1 MRRTLLASVILAFAA
16 LSTADEP
23 KEKPKP
29 PEQTDKS
36 EPAGFKTVE
45 TAVTA
50 KVQPRGTT
58 AGAGQTGYLGLYV
71 QTDSKGKLAVEQVG
85 TDSPAAKAGFQVGD
99 EVLKVEGQTPATRD
113 EFRGLLQAKAPGEK
127 VSISISRKGKEMELT
142 ATLVATSKPMKLS
155 GQQVGLGIRLAEGD
169 EGGGFKVDTVN
180 ADSPA
185 AKAGVKVGDHLVKI
199 EGAAVTTRGSI
210 NDLLADKKV
219 GDVVLL
225 SLKRDG
231 KDVEVRATL
240 AAEQG
245 GGGRQIGRAHV

>member
-1 MRRTLLASVILAFAA
+1 
-16 LSTADEP
+16 
-23 KEKPKP
+23 
-29 PEQTDKS
+29 
-36 EPAGFKTVE
+36 
-45 TAVTA
+45 
-50 KVQPRGTT
+50 
-58 AGAGQTGYLGLYV
+58 
-71 QTDSKGKLAVEQVG
+71 
-85 TDSPAAKAGFQVGD
+85 
-99 EVLKVEGQTPATRD
+99 
-113 EFRGLLQAKAPGEK
+113 
-127 VSISISRKGKEMELT
+127 
-142 ATLVATSKPMKLS
+142 
-155 GQQVGLGIRLAEGD
+155 VGLGIRLAEGD

-245 GGGRQIGRAHV
+245 GGGRRGGGMGGGGGGFGGRGGGWDDRLPGAWKRDVYRLAIIGIEYPDVKHNSKVSAKDWTTSIFSKSE